1 MIVLILVFRLVIG
14 EQMIDVLGPEKRR
27 RRTTQEK
34 IAIVQQSFE
43 PGMTVSLVARQ
54 DGVAASQLFL
64 WRKQYQEGS
73 LTAVAAGEQVVPASE
88 LAAAMKQIKE
98 LQRLLGKKTM
108 ENELLKEA
116 VEYGRGKKVDSA
128 RALIARGWGVS
139 LVSRC
144 LRVSRAQL
152 HVILRRTDDWKD
164 GRRSRHS
171 DDTDVLLRIHHVIG
185 ELPTYGYRRVW
196 ALLRRQAEL
205 DGMPAINAKRVY
217 RIMRQNA
224 LLLERKTAVPPS
236 KRAHTGKV
244 AVKESNQRW
253 CSDGFEFRCDNG
265 EKLRVTFA
273 LDCCDREALHWAV
286 TTGGFDSETVQD
298 VMLGAVERRFGN
310 ELPASPVEWLT
321 DNGSCYR
328 ANETRQFARMLGL
341 EPKNTAVRSP
351 ESNGIAES
359 FVKTI
364 KRDYISIMPK
374 PDGLTAA
381 KNLAEAF
388 EHYNEW
394 HPHSALGYRSPR
406 EYLRQQ
412 ASNGLSDN
420 RCLEI

>member
-43 PGMTVSLVARQ
+43 PGMTVSPVARQ
-54 DGVAASQLFL
+54 HGVAASQLFL

-108 ENELLKEA
+108 ENELIKEA

-128 RALIARGWGVS
+128 RALIARGWRVS

-205 DGMPAINAKRVY
+205 DGMPAINAKRIY

-224 LLLERKTAVPPS
+224 LLLERKPAVPPS
-236 KRAHTGKV
+236 KRAHTGRV

-286 TTGGFDSETVQD
+286 TTGGFNSETVQD

-341 EPKNTAVRSP
+341 EPKSTAVRSP

-364 KRDYISIMPK
+364 KRDYISVMPK

>member
-1 MIVLILVFRLVIG
+1 
-14 EQMIDVLGPEKRR
+14 

-54 DGVAASQLFL
+54 HGVAASQLFL

-164 GRRSRHS
+164 GRRSRHA

-420 RCLEI
+420 R

>member
-1 MIVLILVFRLVIG
+1 
-14 EQMIDVLGPEKRR
+14 MIDVLGPEKRR

-54 DGVAASQLFL
+54 HGVAASQLFL

-152 HVILRRTDDWKD
+152 HVIIRRTDDWKD

-406 EYLRQQ
+406 EYLRQR